1 MCCYLFIPYTT
12 TQVAINVIISSCINK
27 GFYWLIGWT
36 HNIIILSLLSRIYIW
51 DAHSYVTEQQSCS
64 RNRPLQVSF
73 RLLFLVLLMH
83 IFYVNFLLV
92 SVVMDQLIDGYFW
105 FLFLQLWALFFFFRK
120 LISSHLIK
128 IRRHCFIWLV
138 AKLSTHQVVKETAA
152 VQEQGNET
160 SAFALQSKKHS
171 WEQLKVI
178 KPCRNM
184 LRHIAF

>member
-1 MCCYLFIPYTT
+1 
-12 TQVAINVIISSCINK
+12 
-27 GFYWLIGWT
+27 
-36 HNIIILSLLSRIYIW
+36 
-51 DAHSYVTEQQSCS
+51 
-64 RNRPLQVSF
+64 
-73 RLLFLVLLMH
+73 MH

-128 IRRHCFIWLV
+128 IRRHCFISLV
-138 AKLSTHQVVKETAA
+138 AKLSTHQVVKETAT

-171 WEQLKVI
+171 
-178 KPCRNM
+178 
-184 LRHIAF
+184 